1 MLAACARDN
10 KGKVELRGICAVDGV
25 AVVVVVVGL
34 GIVQT
39 RRIVRN

>member
-25 AVVVVVVGL
+25 AVVVVVL

>member
-10 KGKVELRGICAVDGV
+10 KGKVELRGICAVDGG
-25 AVVVVVVGL
+25 VVVVVL

>member
-25 AVVVVVVGL
+25 VVVVVVVVL

>member
-10 KGKVELRGICAVDGV
+10 KGKVELRGICAVDDG
-25 AVVVVVVGL
+25 VVVVVVL

>member
-10 KGKVELRGICAVDGV
+10 KGKVELRGICAVDGGGGGG
-25 AVVVVVVGL
+25 VVVVL

>member
-10 KGKVELRGICAVDGV
+10 KGKVELRGICAVDGGGG
-25 AVVVVVVGL
+25 VVVVVL

>member
-10 KGKVELRGICAVDGV
+10 KGKVELRGICAVDGGG
-25 AVVVVVVGL
+25 VVVVL